1 MIQKKLA
8 TFLTIVPMIAGL
20 SFASTTS
27 SFADESI
34 SEALLGGKFLVDV
47 RVRYEFVDQ
56 DGISEDANA
65 KTARARLGYETGS
78 FYGISA
84 LAEID
89 GTTHFGGEEFNSKE
103 NGKTHYPVVADPDS
117 FRLNR
122 ANLKYTGI
130 PDTVLK
136 AGRQRIILDDA
147 RFVGNLGYR
156 QNEQTFDSIRIT
168 NTSIEGLKANYVY
181 MWRVNG
187 ILGSEA
193 TLGDWDSDSHFFDV
207 TYSGFKYANITG
219 FGHWLDFEDAK
230 EGSSLATYGVRLNGK
245 APITDGVTALYAG
258 TYAYQEDNAENTAD
272 VDNSFYSVMGGVSWN
287 GFTGKVG
294 YDVFEGDGTDA
305 FQTPLATAHKF
316 QGFADVFLTTPADG
330 LEDVY
335 LSLSYKSKPFSI
347 FKKGITGTIA
357 YHEFDAEDSSVDM
370 GSEFDAVVAVPL
382 YDNFKVVGKYAD
394 YDGDGFAADRQKFM
408 LGLNFKL

>member
-1 MIQKKLA
+1 MIQIKWTTSL
-8 TFLTIVPMIAGL
+8 IAL
-20 SFASTTS
+20 PLIAVLSAVSPTMSFAED
-27 SFADESI
+27 SF
-34 SEALLGGKFLVDV
+34 SEALLEGKFLANV
-47 RVRYEFVDQ
+47 RIRYEFVDQ
-56 DGISEDANA
+56 DGIAEDANA

-78 FYGISA
+78 FYGVSA

-89 GTTHFGGEEFNSKE
+89 GTTHFGGEEFNSKD
-103 NGKTHYPVVADPDS
+103 NGKTSYPVVADPDS

-136 AGRQRIILDDA
+136 GGRQRIILDDA
-147 RFVGNLGYR
+147 RFVGNVGWR
-156 QNEQTFDSIRIT
+156 QNEQTYDSIRIT
-168 NTSIEGLKANYVY
+168 NSSLQDVKANYAY
-181 MWRVNG
+181 IWRVNG

-193 TLGDWDSDSHFFDV
+193 TLGDWDSDSHLFDV
-207 TYSGFKYANITG
+207 TYSGFDFVNITG

-230 EGSSLATYGVRLNGK
+230 ESSSLATYGVRLDGK
-245 APITDGVTALYAG
+245 AQITDTTSLLYAG
-258 TYAYQEDNAENTAD
+258 TYAYQEDHGDNTAD
-272 VDNSFYSVMGGVSWN
+272 VDNSFYSVMGGVGWN

-294 YDVFEGDGTDA
+294 YEVFEGDGTDA

-330 LEDVY
+330 LEDLYV
-335 LSLSYKSKPFSI
+335 SLSYKSKPFSF

-357 YHEFDAEDSSVDM
+357 YHEFEGEDSSVDM

-382 YDNFKVVGKYAD
+382 YDYFKVVGKYAI

-408 LGLNFKL
+408 LGINYSL